1 MISLHPSE
9 AEVVQVARSILGLL
23 PGRAAVDLLSTPRK
37 RPAMRPEAIE
47 VLEDTLRKG
56 LVRSLVRRG
65 GGRRSRSLDANGGV
79 SKKGR
84 VWERHEAPPFRVT
97 AATAHLL
104 AYLVSSDLGAGQVPR
119 RAPPPLALGDE
130 IFFYLAA
137 ERCLEAGFAPV
148 LGAYPFSASVLASV
162 AFPVHV
168 GAAPQPRFGVLLDGP
183 GAIVVEALEADLASK
198 IVLAE
203 RSRRQLASPAGVSR
217 ATESI
222 RDRTVAFVRAALEAG
237 RPDLG
242 LFVLRGIDSLLV
254 APRGTEPA
262 AWMPR
267 AAEPLPLSARQDMAR
282 SALAWFEV
290 VDVYRAVQK
299 RARSVGFVDDD
310 FDRAQHI
317 LTALE
322 AVPLLGP
329 ARAPQLDSLVRALS
343 GLEAAQGPSLR
354 GGQEP

>member
-1 MISLHPSE
+1 VISLHPSE
-9 AEVVQVARSILGLL
+9 ADVVQVARSILGLL
-23 PGRAAVDLLSTPRK
+23 PGRAAVDLLSTPRE

-79 SKKGR
+79 SEKGR
-84 VWERHEAPPFRVT
+84 LWERHEAPLLPVT

-104 AYLVSSDLGAGQVPR
+104 AYLVSSGLGAAKAPR

-130 IFFYLAA
+130 VFFFLAA
-137 ERCLEAGFAPV
+137 ERCIEAGFEPA

-168 GAAPQPRFGVLLDGP
+168 GAGPRPAFEALLDGS
-183 GAIVVEALEADLASK
+183 GAIVVEALEIDLASK
-198 IVLAE
+198 IALAE
-203 RSRRQLASPAGVSR
+203 RSRRTLASSAGVAR
-217 ATESI
+217 ATAAI
-222 RDRTVAFVRAALEAG
+222 RDRTVAFVRAAIEAG

-267 AAEPLPLSARQDMAR
+267 AAEPLPLSARQEMAR
-282 SALAWFEV
+282 SGLVWFEV
-290 VDVYRAVQK
+290 VDAYRAVQK

-310 FDRAQHI
+310 FERAQHI
-317 LTALE
+317 LTMLE
-322 AVPLLGP
+322 AVPALSP
-329 ARAPQLDSLVRALS
+329 ARAAQLDSLVRALS
-343 GLEAAQGPSLR
+343 GLEVGPSDWPSR
-354 GGQEP
+354 DR